1 MRILALDAALA
12 QCTAAVVADQTVL
25 ASHRSNASQGHPAM
39 LSAMAK
45 DVLTESATTAA
56 SLDLVAVIVG
66 PGSFTGIRA
75 GIALAH
81 GIGLAV
87 GVPVVGVTVGE
98 ALADSLPHLGTRE
111 LWVAI
116 DNRRGRIFLERDG
129 KVIVAS
135 LDELPIPDTKV
146 AVAGNVAAAVAATLA
161 ARDSDVVLT
170 DARFAAPRH
179 VAIVA
184 ERRWKGE
191 LRPLPPHPLY
201 VEPPQARPPIGGF
214 RPGPIA

>member
-12 QCTAAVVADQTVL
+12 QCAAAVVVNHTVL
-25 ASHRSNASQGHPAM
+25 AARQSNPSQGHAAM
-39 LSAMAK
+39 LSVMAN
-45 DVLTESATTAA
+45 DVLAESATTAA

-81 GIGLAV
+81 GIALAA
-87 GVPVVGVTVGE
+87 GVPILGVTVGE
-98 ALADSLPHLGTRE
+98 ALADSLPYLGTRD

-129 KVIVAS
+129 RVIVAS
-135 LDELPIPDTKV
+135 LDQLPVPGGKV
-146 AVAGNVAAAVAATLA
+146 AVAGDAAATVAARLA
-161 ARDSDVVLT
+161 ARDTDVILT
-170 DARFAAPRH
+170 DARLPAPRH

-184 ERRWKGE
+184 ERRSKGE

-201 VEPPQARPPIGGF
+201 IEPPEARPPVSGF
-214 RPGPIA
+214 RPGPAG